1 MVALESPSASTFRSV
16 LLRKHPSVR
25 RAKTRSARSSG
36 SQSRASRFTKRPPAT
51 CSCYALRETTR
62 SRRSLARWQRRH
74 ERMLPAKTQQ
84 RPASEENGA
93 AACGGNESIA
103 CTRGVAFATSASGNA
118 EDGMRQLTME
128 VFSSTRK
135 PATVR
140 IKPYKFII
148 SLKLE

>member
-1 MVALESPSASTFRSV
+1 
-16 LLRKHPSVR
+16 
-25 RAKTRSARSSG
+25 
-36 SQSRASRFTKRPPAT
+36 
-51 CSCYALRETTR
+51 
-62 SRRSLARWQRRH
+62 
-74 ERMLPAKTQQ
+74 MLPAKTQQ
-84 RPASEENGA
+84 RPSSEENGA